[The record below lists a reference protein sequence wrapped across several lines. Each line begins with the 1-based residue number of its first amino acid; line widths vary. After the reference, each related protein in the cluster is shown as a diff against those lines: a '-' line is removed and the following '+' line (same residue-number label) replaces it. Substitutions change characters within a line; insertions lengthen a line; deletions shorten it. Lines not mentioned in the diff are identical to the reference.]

1 MFAVCKTEAIIPEE
15 SLGHSSMQQRQTP
28 CAHYLSI
35 TDQLL
40 WSHSSRLQ
48 IRPVL
53 VAYSSTSSRWEV
65 PTGPW
70 AISPSGQSVKFT
82 PQQVIVVDSG
92 RQVLL
97 WGKNSFWKTSWN
109 SASPAAT
116 RWRPFLKKKK
126 RKSYLRCQILLFA
139 GVALITVRYKKCFWT
154 RISHFSSY
162 ILDPL
167 KKVWLC
173 CWLSCTQIHRKGK
186 HMVFCELVRITLTSS
201 KIPLF
206 PGLKNWRIYTYWTD
220 PCSHSWVNV
229 GCWCERTF

>member
-1 MFAVCKTEAIIPEE
+1 MSLVHDLLTVPPQRGQWRIFGCFMFTVCKTEAIIPEE

-53 VAYSSTSSRWEV
+53 VVYSSTSSRWEA
-65 PTGPW
+65 PTGPR

-109 SASPAAT
+109 SASSAAT
-116 RWRPFLKKKK
+116 RWRPFLKKEN
-126 RKSYLRCQILLFA
+126 
-139 GVALITVRYKKCFWT
+139 
-154 RISHFSSY
+154 H
-162 ILDPL
+162 ILD
-167 KKVWLC
+167 
-173 CWLSCTQIHRKGK
+173 
-186 HMVFCELVRITLTSS
+186 VRFFSLQV
-201 KIPLF
+201 P
-206 PGLKNWRIYTYWTD
+206 R
-220 PCSHSWVNV
+220 
-229 GCWCERTF
+229 